1 MGLLGGTSGR
11 EEKDEGAIDR
21 AKDRIK
27 EVGGALTGDKKL
39 RARFKTCQSSLTLQ
53 ALTRQLRAPIG

>member
-1 MGLLGGTSGR
+1 MGLLGGMSGR

-27 EVGGALTGDKKL
+27 VVGGALTGD
-39 RARFKTCQSSLTLQ
+39 
-53 ALTRQLRAPIG
+53 